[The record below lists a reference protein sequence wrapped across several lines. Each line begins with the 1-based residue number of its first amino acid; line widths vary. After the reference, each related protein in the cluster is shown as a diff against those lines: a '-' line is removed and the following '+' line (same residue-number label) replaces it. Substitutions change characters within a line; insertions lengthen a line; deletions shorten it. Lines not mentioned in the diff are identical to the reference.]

1 MDSIFLND
9 FSEHDKDDVLSEYR
23 TTDEERAFVKQ
34 IILADYTYED
44 YSGNSYVL
52 FVGVDDKLYE
62 VYGSH
67 CSCHGLED
75 QWDIEETTLEYFYDQ
90 IERGN
95 NTVNGVPINQIVEL
109 IKLTIN

>member
-1 MDSIFLND
+1 MDSIYLND
-9 FSEHDKDDVLSEYR
+9 FGDFDHVMSEYR

-75 QWDIEETTLEYFYDQ
+75 QWDICDTTLEYFYDQ
-90 IERGN
+90 IERGITN
-95 NTVNGVPINQIVEL
+95 IHGIPITDIINL